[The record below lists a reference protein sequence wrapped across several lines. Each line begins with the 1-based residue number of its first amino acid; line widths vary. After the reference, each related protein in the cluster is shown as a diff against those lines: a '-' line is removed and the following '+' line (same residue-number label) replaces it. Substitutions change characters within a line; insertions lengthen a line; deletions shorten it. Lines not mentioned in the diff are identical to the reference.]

1 MDKIKV
7 LLVDDHQLYCEG
19 MQALSKYSNV
29 IDIYDICQNPID
41 FLNRLKRGEKPEVV
55 LMDVNMPEM
64 NGIQTTEKALEIHP
78 DLKIIALSMHR
89 EDYYVE
95 KMLTA
100 GIKGYV
106 LKNISFQELEKAI
119 QFVYADKNYFSQ
131 ELFEQ
136 IVNMIKFPQKS
147 EDKECPFSDR
157 EIEIIKLICQGY
169 TNQEIADKLFISAR
183 TVDVHRSNILKKANV
198 RNTAQL
204 VTYAIKNGYFTI
216 DDYNDEILLQVQEK
230 RKKKRDEY

>member
-1 MDKIKV
+1 MEKIKV

-19 MQALSKYSNV
+19 MQALSKYSEI
-29 IDIYDICQNPID
+29 IDIYDICQSPIV
-41 FLNRLKRGEKPEVV
+41 FLNRLKHEAPEVV
-55 LMDVNMPEM
+55 LMDINMPEM
-64 NGIQTTEKALEIHP
+64 NGIQTTEKALEINP

-106 LKNISFQELEKAI
+106 LKNISFQELEKAV
-119 QFVYADKNYFSQ
+119 QFVYGGKNYFSQ

-136 IVNMIKFPQKS
+136 IVQMLKFPQKN
-147 EDKECPFSDR
+147 EIKECPFSDR
-157 EIEIIKLICQGY
+157 ELEIVKLICQGY
-169 TNQEIADKLFISAR
+169 TNQEIADKLFISSR
-183 TVDVHRSNILKKANV
+183 TVDVHRSNILKKAGV

-216 DDYNDEILLQVQEK
+216 DDYNEEILIEVQEK
-230 RKKKRDEY
+230 RKKKRSEE